1 MSVSHLRA
9 ASMVTQR
16 FYFIKEELT
25 MKKTLK
31 TVVLLTSSLLLAG
44 CVGESFDNSKLVVGL
59 ECDYAPFNWTSTSTS
74 AYTLP
79 IDGIP
84 GQYADGYD
92 IQIVKELG
100 QAMNKEVVI
109 KKIEWGALI
118 PALQTGDINAIIAGM
133 SYTAERD
140 NSVDFSEAYYTS
152 DIVAIVRANSDLVNI
167 DSIQDLGGYK
177 VVSQLGTIQDS
188 VIDQIDNVIHQ
199 PGTDTFNTAAL
210 AIISGDSDAL
220 IAEYPVARAIVNANP
235 TLAIV
240 EFEVGFT
247 GIDENELS
255 VAVAV
260 AEGNSKLLALINS
273 GLATISEDTRQDL
286 MDGAISRSGD

>member
-1 MSVSHLRA
+1 M
-9 ASMVTQR
+9 
-16 FYFIKEELT
+16 
-25 MKKTLK
+25 
-31 TVVLLTSSLLLAG
+31 
-44 CVGESFDNSKLVVGL
+44 
-59 ECDYAPFNWTSTSTS
+59 
-74 AYTLP
+74 P
-79 IDGIP
+79 INGIA

-92 IQIVKELG
+92 IQIAKALGDAMGKEII
-100 QAMNKEVVI
+100 I

-118 PALQTGDINAIIAGM
+118 PALQTGDINTIIAGM

-140 NSVDFSEAYYTS
+140 NSVDFSNPYYIS
-152 DIVAIVRANSDLVNI
+152 DIVAIVRADSALVGI

-188 VIDQIDNVIHQ
+188 VIDQIVNVVHQ

-210 AIISGDSDAL
+210 SVKSGDSDAL

-235 TLAIV
+235 ELTIV
-240 EFEVGFT
+240 EFTVGFS

-260 AEGNSKLLALINS
+260 AEGNSELLTLLNGALAN
-273 GLATISEDTRQDL
+273 ISQDTRQSL
-286 MDGAISRSGD
+286 MDGAISRSGE

>member
-1 MSVSHLRA
+1 M
-9 ASMVTQR
+9 
-16 FYFIKEELT
+16 
-25 MKKTLK
+25 
-31 TVVLLTSSLLLAG
+31 
-44 CVGESFDNSKLVVGL
+44 GL
-59 ECDYAPFNWTSTSTS
+59 ECDYAPFNWTSTSAST
-74 AYTLP
+74 YTLP

-92 IQIVKELG
+92 IQIAKELG
-100 QAMNKEVVI
+100 QAMNKEFVI
-109 KKIEWGALI
+109 KKIEWVALI

-210 AIISGDSDAL
+210 AVISGDSDAL

-235 TLAIV
+235 TLAVV

-260 AEGNSKLLALINS
+260 AEGNSELLALVNS